1 MTEDI
6 KELKRKAILYGLY
19 DEADDTTFTDEGI
32 MLSVDGDVLIPDE
45 IVAPDPFSMEAF
57 QDMMTVRSRLAD
69 LAWGRIERSDDKGST

>member
-45 IVAPDPFSMEAF
+45 IVAPNPFSVESF
-57 QDMMTVRSRLAD
+57 RSRLAD
-69 LAWGRIERSDDKGST
+69 LAWGRIERSDDKGNS

>member
-45 IVAPDPFSMEAF
+45 IVAPNPFSVESF
-57 QDMMTVRSRLAD
+57 RDMMAVRSRLTD
-69 LAWGRIERSDDKGST
+69 LAWNRIRQHDEGAD

>member
-19 DEADDTTFTDEGI
+19 DEADDTTFTDEGV

-45 IVAPDPFSMEAF
+45 IVAPNPFSVESF
-57 QDMMTVRSRLAD
+57 RDMMAVRSRLAD
-69 LAWGRIERSDDKGST
+69 LAWEHIECSDDKRSS